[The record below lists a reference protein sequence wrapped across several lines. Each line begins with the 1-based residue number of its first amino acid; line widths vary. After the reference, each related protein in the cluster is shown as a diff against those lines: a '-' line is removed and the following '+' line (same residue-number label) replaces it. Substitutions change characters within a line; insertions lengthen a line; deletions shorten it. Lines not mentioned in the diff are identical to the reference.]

1 MDEKKNKEKSFR
13 DYSSCNESVKE
24 CYRKQREYQ
33 YYEKTKQLQEKY
45 CTFERKDSFWN
56 LFDRLNII
64 DNSDPDINLS
74 NHHHLF
80 QTAEGIRKAG
90 HPKWMQLVGL
100 VHDLGK
106 IMYLFG
112 NDKDGTSEKEQW
124 ALVGD
129 TFITGCKIPDTI
141 VFPEFNSLNKDH
153 LRYDTM
159 GIYNEPNQGLHSTQC
174 SFGHDEYLYRMLRYN
189 NIKLPEEAYYMIRY
203 HSLYLWHDKG
213 EYSYFENDMD
223 RKMKPWVQLFNQYD
237 LYTKTDIKQDW
248 NSIRVYYE
256 RLVDDY
262 FPNMLRF

>member
-24 CYRKQREYQ
+24 CYRKQRQYQ
-33 YYEKTKQLQEKY
+33 YYEKTKQKREKY

-100 VHDLGK
+100 IHDLGK

-112 NDKDGTSEKEQW
+112 DEKDGTSEKEQW

-129 TFITGCKIPDTI
+129 
-141 VFPEFNSLNKDH
+141 
-153 LRYDTM
+153 
-159 GIYNEPNQGLHSTQC
+159 IYYG
-174 SFGHDEYLYRMLRYN
+174 M
-189 NIKLPEEAYYMIRY
+189 
-203 HSLYLWHDKG
+203 
-213 EYSYFENDMD
+213 
-223 RKMKPWVQLFNQYD
+223 
-237 LYTKTDIKQDW
+237 
-248 NSIRVYYE
+248 
-256 RLVDDY
+256 
-262 FPNMLRF
+262 